1 MYFPYSIDADLDVF
15 GEADGRLGDIL
26 QDKATAALRIDR
38 ARREADGSIN
48 SRLAV
53 CYDTPFKVE
62 LTGTWDVDA
71 GTKDVTGT
79 GSTATSEL
87 RAGQIV
93 TLGDETREVDK
104 VTSDTAFVLLTDH
117 AGGAVSGIATVT
129 PSELD
134 AVVRRWSY
142 ILTIDRLLPGATAGS
157 ESLKNA
163 IDDVRAEMKDA
174 CEGRF
179 NLPGVEKTD
188 SRAGFVFVPMPE
200 DVLPDPA
207 GDLTAVFRS
216 RNRFDRHDHLG
227 T

>member
-1 MYFPYSIDADLDVF
+1 MKHFPYSIDADLDVF
-15 GEADGRLGDIL
+15 GEVDGRLGDIL
-26 QDKATAALRIDR
+26 QDEATAAVRIDR

-62 LTGTWDVDA
+62 LAGTWDVSA

-79 GSTATSEL
+79 GSAATSEL

-93 TLGDETREVDK
+93 TLGDETHEVAS
-104 VTSDTAFVLLTDH
+104 VTSDTAFALLTNH
-117 AGGAVSGIATVT
+117 VAGASGVVATIT
-129 PSELD
+129 PQELD

-142 ILTIDRLLPGATAGS
+142 VLALDRLLPGATAGS
-157 ESLKNA
+157 ESLKTA
-163 IDDVRAEMKDA
+163 IADVRAEMKDA

-188 SRAGFVFVPMPE
+188 SLEGFVFVPMPE
-200 DVLPDPA
+200 GVLPDPA
-207 GDLTAVFRS
+207 GDLAAVFGN
-216 RNRFDRHDHLG
+216 RNSNRTSLE

>member
-1 MYFPYSIDADLDVF
+1 MPYFPYSIDADLEVF
-15 GEADGRLGDIL
+15 GEVNGRLGDIL
-26 QDKATAALRIDR
+26 QDEATAAVRIDR

-48 SRLAV
+48 SRLAA

-62 LTGTWDVDA
+62 LTGTWDVSG

-79 GSTATSEL
+79 GSAATSEL

-93 TLGDETREVDK
+93 TLGGETHEVAS

-117 AGGAVSGIATVT
+117 VLGAGPAIATVT

-142 ILTIDRLLPGATAGS
+142 ILTLDRFLPGATSGS
-157 ESLKNA
+157 ESLKTA
-163 IDDVRAEMKDA
+163 IADARAEMKDA

-188 SRAGFVFVPMPE
+188 GLEGFVFVPMPE
-200 DVLPDPA
+200 GVLPDPA
-207 GDLTAVFRS
+207 GDLAAVFGS
-216 RNRFDRHDHLG
+216 RNTVRTSLE